1 MLSSRKKSCYFKR
14 NNIQEIDYKDV
25 KLLTK
30 FINDQ
35 GKITPRRVTGTS
47 SKVILK
53 EDVQNLGQQGDVV
66 EVKSGYARNYLMP
79 QKLAILFTKQ
89 QKKSIEEAQRVE
101 ERKLEREKDQLES
114 VLKQVEDLSLSLKMQ
129 SEEDSKL
136 FGSVTKLD
144 IVKLLEENGITVDK
158 KYVDLSSPIKTLG
171 EHKVNIMFTK
181 EMSASFTLTVEKE
194 D

>member
-1 MLSSRKKSCYFKR
+1 M
-14 NNIQEIDYKDV
+14 
-25 KLLTK
+25 
-30 FINDQ
+30 
-35 GKITPRRVTGTS
+35 
-47 SKVILK
+47 KVILK

-144 IVKLLEENGITVDK
+144 IVKLLEENGIIVDK

>member
-1 MLSSRKKSCYFKR
+1 M
-14 NNIQEIDYKDV
+14 
-25 KLLTK
+25 
-30 FINDQ
+30 
-35 GKITPRRVTGTS
+35 
-47 SKVILK
+47 KVILK

-66 EVKSGYARNYLMP
+66 EVKPGYARNYLMP

-89 QKKSIEEAQRVE
+89 QKKSIEEDQRVE

-129 SEEDSKL
+129 SEKDSKL

-144 IVKLLEENGITVDK
+144 IVKLLEENGITIDK
-158 KYVDLSSPIKTLG
+158 KYIDLSSPIKTLG
-171 EHKVNIMFTK
+171 EHKVNIVFTK
-181 EMSASFTLTVEKE
+181 EMSGSFTLAVEKE

>member
-1 MLSSRKKSCYFKR
+1 M
-14 NNIQEIDYKDV
+14 
-25 KLLTK
+25 
-30 FINDQ
+30 
-35 GKITPRRVTGTS
+35 
-47 SKVILK
+47 KVILK

-79 QKLAILFTKQ
+79 QKLAILFTEQ
-89 QKKSIEEAQRVE
+89 QKKSIDEAHRVE

-144 IVKLLEENGITVDK
+144 IIKLLEESGITIDK

-181 EMSASFTLTVEKE
+181 EMSASFTLTVDKE

>member
-1 MLSSRKKSCYFKR
+1 M
-14 NNIQEIDYKDV
+14 
-25 KLLTK
+25 
-30 FINDQ
+30 
-35 GKITPRRVTGTS
+35 
-47 SKVILK
+47 KVILK

-89 QKKSIEEAQRVE
+89 QKKSIDEAHRVE

-144 IVKLLEENGITVDK
+144 IVKLLKENGITVDK

-171 EHKVNIMFTK
+171 EHKVNIVFTK

>member
-1 MLSSRKKSCYFKR
+1 M
-14 NNIQEIDYKDV
+14 
-25 KLLTK
+25 
-30 FINDQ
+30 
-35 GKITPRRVTGTS
+35 
-47 SKVILK
+47 KVILK

-114 VLKQVEDLSLSLKMQ
+114 VLKQVENLSLSLKMQ

-158 KYVDLSSPIKTLG
+158 KYIDLSSPIKTLG

>member
-1 MLSSRKKSCYFKR
+1 M
-14 NNIQEIDYKDV
+14 
-25 KLLTK
+25 
-30 FINDQ
+30 
-35 GKITPRRVTGTS
+35 
-47 SKVILK
+47 KVILK

-66 EVKSGYARNYLMP
+66 EVKPGYARNYLMP

-114 VLKQVEDLSLSLKMQ
+114 VLKQVEGLSLSLNMQ

-144 IVKLLEENGITVDK
+144 IVKLLEENGITIDK

>member
-1 MLSSRKKSCYFKR
+1 M
-14 NNIQEIDYKDV
+14 
-25 KLLTK
+25 
-30 FINDQ
+30 
-35 GKITPRRVTGTS
+35 
-47 SKVILK
+47 KVILK

-101 ERKLEREKDQLES
+101 ERKLERERDQLES
-114 VLKQVEDLSLSLKMQ
+114 VLKQVENLSLSLKMQ

>member
-1 MLSSRKKSCYFKR
+1 MK
-14 NNIQEIDYKDV
+14 V
-25 KLLTK
+25 VLLE
-30 FINDQ
+30 
-35 GKITPRRVTGTS
+35 RVQ
-47 SKVILK
+47 K
-53 EDVQNLGQQGDVV
+53 LGQMGDIVD
-66 EVKSGYARNYLMP
+66 VKSGYARNYLMP

-89 QKKSIEEAQRVE
+89 QKKSIEETQRVE

-144 IVKLLEENGITVDK
+144 IVKLLEENDITIDK

-171 EHKVNIMFTK
+171 EHKVDIVFTK

-194 D
+194 G

>member
-1 MLSSRKKSCYFKR
+1 M
-14 NNIQEIDYKDV
+14 
-25 KLLTK
+25 
-30 FINDQ
+30 
-35 GKITPRRVTGTS
+35 
-47 SKVILK
+47 KVILK

-66 EVKSGYARNYLMP
+66 EVKSGYARNYLLP

-89 QKKSIEEAQRVE
+89 QKKSIEEAQIVE

-114 VLKQVEDLSLSLKMQ
+114 VLKQVEDLSLSLKMK

-144 IVKLLEENGITVDK
+144 IVKLLEENGITIDK

-171 EHKVNIMFTK
+171 EHKVNIVFTK

>member
-1 MLSSRKKSCYFKR
+1 M
-14 NNIQEIDYKDV
+14 
-25 KLLTK
+25 
-30 FINDQ
+30 
-35 GKITPRRVTGTS
+35 
-47 SKVILK
+47 KVILK

-89 QKKSIEEAQRVE
+89 QKKSIDEAQRVE

-144 IVKLLEENGITVDK
+144 IIKLLEENGITIDK

>member
-1 MLSSRKKSCYFKR
+1 M
-14 NNIQEIDYKDV
+14 
-25 KLLTK
+25 
-30 FINDQ
+30 
-35 GKITPRRVTGTS
+35 
-47 SKVILK
+47 KVILK

-79 QKLAILFTKQ
+79 QKLAVLFTKQ

-114 VLKQVEDLSLSLKMQ
+114 VLKQVENLSLSLKMQ

>member
-1 MLSSRKKSCYFKR
+1 M
-14 NNIQEIDYKDV
+14 
-25 KLLTK
+25 
-30 FINDQ
+30 
-35 GKITPRRVTGTS
+35 
-47 SKVILK
+47 KVILK

-101 ERKLEREKDQLES
+101 ERKLEREKDQLEL

-129 SEEDSKL
+129 SEEDNKL

-144 IVKLLEENGITVDK
+144 IVKLLEENGITINK
-158 KYVDLSSPIKTLG
+158 KYIDLPSPIKTLG
-171 EHKVNIMFTK
+171 EHKVNIVFTK
-181 EMSASFTLTVEKE
+181 EMSASFTLVVEKE

>member
-1 MLSSRKKSCYFKR
+1 M
-14 NNIQEIDYKDV
+14 
-25 KLLTK
+25 
-30 FINDQ
+30 
-35 GKITPRRVTGTS
+35 
-47 SKVILK
+47 KVILK

-66 EVKSGYARNYLMP
+66 EVKAGYARNYLMP

-114 VLKQVEDLSLSLKMQ
+114 VLKQVENLSLSLKMQ

-144 IVKLLEENGITVDK
+144 IVKLLEENGVTIDK

>member
-1 MLSSRKKSCYFKR
+1 M
-14 NNIQEIDYKDV
+14 
-25 KLLTK
+25 
-30 FINDQ
+30 
-35 GKITPRRVTGTS
+35 
-47 SKVILK
+47 KVILK

-66 EVKSGYARNYLMP
+66 VVKSGYARNYLMP

-136 FGSVTKLD
+136 FGSVTKLN
-144 IVKLLEENGITVDK
+144 IVKLLEENGITIDK

>member
-1 MLSSRKKSCYFKR
+1 M
-14 NNIQEIDYKDV
+14 
-25 KLLTK
+25 
-30 FINDQ
+30 
-35 GKITPRRVTGTS
+35 
-47 SKVILK
+47 KVILK

-144 IVKLLEENGITVDK
+144 ILKLLEENGITIDK
-158 KYVDLSSPIKTLG
+158 KYVDLPSPIKTLG
-171 EHKVNIMFTK
+171 EHKVNIVFTK

>member
-1 MLSSRKKSCYFKR
+1 M
-14 NNIQEIDYKDV
+14 
-25 KLLTK
+25 
-30 FINDQ
+30 
-35 GKITPRRVTGTS
+35 
-47 SKVILK
+47 KVILK

-144 IVKLLEENGITVDK
+144 IVKLLEENGIIVDK

-171 EHKVNIMFTK
+171 EHQVNIVFTK

>member
-1 MLSSRKKSCYFKR
+1 M
-14 NNIQEIDYKDV
+14 
-25 KLLTK
+25 
-30 FINDQ
+30 
-35 GKITPRRVTGTS
+35 
-47 SKVILK
+47 KVILK

-89 QKKSIEEAQRVE
+89 QKKSIDEAHRVE

-129 SEEDSKL
+129 SEEDSRL

-171 EHKVNIMFTK
+171 EHKVNIVFTK

>member
-1 MLSSRKKSCYFKR
+1 M
-14 NNIQEIDYKDV
+14 
-25 KLLTK
+25 
-30 FINDQ
+30 
-35 GKITPRRVTGTS
+35 
-47 SKVILK
+47 KVILK

-89 QKKSIEEAQRVE
+89 QKKSIVEAQRVE

-171 EHKVNIMFTK
+171 EHKVNIVFTK

>member
-1 MLSSRKKSCYFKR
+1 M
-14 NNIQEIDYKDV
+14 
-25 KLLTK
+25 
-30 FINDQ
+30 
-35 GKITPRRVTGTS
+35 
-47 SKVILK
+47 KVILK

-66 EVKSGYARNYLMP
+66 EVKPGYARNYLMP

-89 QKKSIEEAQRVE
+89 QKKSIEEAQRFE

-144 IVKLLEENGITVDK
+144 IVKLLEENGITIDK
-158 KYVDLSSPIKTLG
+158 KYIDLSSPIKTLG
-171 EHKVNIMFTK
+171 EHKVNIVFTK
-181 EMSASFTLTVEKE
+181 EMSASFILTVEKE
-194 D
+194 N

>member
-1 MLSSRKKSCYFKR
+1 M
-14 NNIQEIDYKDV
+14 
-25 KLLTK
+25 
-30 FINDQ
+30 
-35 GKITPRRVTGTS
+35 
-47 SKVILK
+47 KVILK
-53 EDVQNLGQQGDVV
+53 EDVHNLGQQGDVV
-66 EVKSGYARNYLMP
+66 EVKPGYARNYLMP

-144 IVKLLEENGITVDK
+144 IVKLLGENGITVDK

-171 EHKVNIMFTK
+171 EHKVNIVFTK

>member
-1 MLSSRKKSCYFKR
+1 M
-14 NNIQEIDYKDV
+14 
-25 KLLTK
+25 
-30 FINDQ
+30 
-35 GKITPRRVTGTS
+35 
-47 SKVILK
+47 KVILE

-144 IVKLLEENGITVDK
+144 IVKLLEENGITIDK

-171 EHKVNIMFTK
+171 EHKVNIVFAK

>member
-1 MLSSRKKSCYFKR
+1 M
-14 NNIQEIDYKDV
+14 
-25 KLLTK
+25 
-30 FINDQ
+30 
-35 GKITPRRVTGTS
+35 
-47 SKVILK
+47 KVILK

-89 QKKSIEEAQRVE
+89 QKKSIEEAQIVE
-101 ERKLEREKDQLES
+101 KRKLEREKDQLES
-114 VLKQVEDLSLSLKMQ
+114 VLKKVEDLNLSLKMQ
-129 SEEDSKL
+129 SEEDNKL

-144 IVKLLEENGITVDK
+144 IVKLLEENGITIDK

-171 EHKVNIMFTK
+171 EHKVNIVFTK
-181 EMSASFTLTVEKE
+181 EMSGSFTLAVEKE

>member
-1 MLSSRKKSCYFKR
+1 M
-14 NNIQEIDYKDV
+14 
-25 KLLTK
+25 
-30 FINDQ
+30 
-35 GKITPRRVTGTS
+35 
-47 SKVILK
+47 KVILK
-53 EDVQNLGQQGDVV
+53 EDVQNLGLQGDVV
-66 EVKSGYARNYLMP
+66 EVKPGYARNYLMP

-144 IVKLLEENGITVDK
+144 IVKLLEENGVTIDK

-171 EHKVNIMFTK
+171 EHKVDIVFTK
-181 EMSASFTLTVEKE
+181 DMTASFTLTVEKE